1 MKKPFTKKPYMKK
14 LALCTLGLSALFSSL
29 QVSAADINV
38 YAASSM
44 TDVMKELGQKYQAE
58 TGDTLVPVFAGS
70 STLARQIE
78 QGAPADVFI
87 SANPK
92 WMTYLEDKGMT
103 TKDSGHGSE
112 VGNSLVLIGSDE
124 VKNAQVNAG
133 TFKELPKLLG
143 ENRLAVGEPQ
153 SVPAGMYAKE
163 SLENMGLWSELSSKT
178 APSSNVRLT
187 MSLVERGE
195 APFGVVYKTDALMS
209 KKVSIIQTF
218 PESTHSPI
226 IYPAVALNNK
236 TTSQA
241 FFNFLKSQ
249 QASDTFIKYGFTPLV
264 AH

>member
-1 MKKPFTKKPYMKK
+1 MQKLFTKKPFTKK
-14 LALCTLGLSALFSSL
+14 LTVCTLGLSALCSSL
-29 QVSAADINV
+29 QVFAADINV

-44 TDVMKELGQKYQAE
+44 TDVIKELGQKYQAK

-92 WMTYLEDKGMT
+92 WMTYLADKGMT
-103 TKDSGHGSE
+103 TKDQVTNL
-112 VGNSLVLIGSDE
+112 VGNSLILIGAEE
-124 VKNAQVNAG
+124 VKTAQVNAG
-133 TFKELPKLLG
+133 TFKELPTLLG
-143 ENRLAVGEPQ
+143 EYRLAIGEPQ

-163 SLENMGLWSELSSKT
+163 SLESMGLWSELSSKT

-195 APFGVVYKTDALMS
+195 APFGIVYKTDALMS
-209 KKVSIIQTF
+209 QKVSIIQTF
-218 PESTHSPI
+218 PDSTHSPI
-226 IYPAVALNNK
+226 IYPAIALNDK
-236 TTSQA
+236 VTSQA

-249 QASDTFIKYGFTPLV
+249 QASDTFIKYGFTPLI
-264 AH
+264 AQ

>member
-1 MKKPFTKKPYMKK
+1 MKKIFTKKPFMKK
-14 LALCTLGLSALFSSL
+14 LALCTLGLSALCSSL
-29 QVSAADINV
+29 QVLAADINV

-103 TKDSGHGSE
+103 TNDQVMDL
-112 VGNSLVLIGSDE
+112 VGNSLVLIGSEE
-124 VKNAQVNAG
+124 VKNAQVDAG

-143 ENRLAVGEPQ
+143 EHRLAVGETQ

-163 SLENMGLWSELSSKT
+163 SFENMGLWSVLSSKI

-226 IYPAVALNNK
+226 VYPAVALNDK
-236 TTSQA
+236 ATSQA